1 MKSPEWGGK
10 SALDP
15 TFLNMVKHWIELD
28 GEVYAIF
35 ELVRAGGVKWHYVFT
50 STNQFLSVL
59 TSPALRSPSGVID
72 VYRHPQFPVRGWV
85 DNAFV
90 SRALSEI
97 QDGQD
102 WFLLSFDNEIEKGQT
117 IGAYG
122 DRSHKALKQELQDN
136 AGKYVMI
143 GPDIH
148 WPIPPDDYQGD
159 WISAEIGGDGACVL
173 SPNTRRA
180 SLDRHPELD

>member
-1 MKSPEWGGK
+1 MISIELVGE

-15 TFLNMVKHWIELD
+15 IFLSMVKRWIELD
-28 GEVYAIF
+28 GEVYAMF
-35 ELVRAGGVKWHYVFT
+35 WLVRAGGVKWYYVFT
-50 STNQFLSVL
+50 SYNQFLSAL
-59 TSPALRSPSGVID
+59 TSPALGSPSGVVD

-102 WFLLSFDNEIEKGQT
+102 WFLLSFDDEIEKGRT
-117 IGAYG
+117 IGAFG
-122 DRSHKALKQELQDN
+122 DCSHKALKQELQDN

-148 WPIPPDDYQGD
+148 WPIPPNDYPGD
-159 WISAEIGGDGACVL
+159 WISAAIDR
-173 SPNTRRA
+173 SNA
-180 SLDRHPELD
+180 SA